1 MTYVC
6 LADLECAARDVLPGE
21 IWDFLAGGSGAEA
34 SLVANRT
41 ALERIFVIPR
51 MLRDLTDST
60 TEAEILGRRA
70 ELPMA
75 VAPVAYQRLFHPDGE
90 LAAARAARDA
100 GVPYIIPTLSSVPL
114 EKIAAAGGRSWF
126 QLYWLRDEKRSLELV
141 RRAEDAGCEAIVFTV
156 DVPWMGRRLR
166 DMRNGLAL
174 PEWVTAANF
183 DAGAAAHRRTRG
195 LSAVADHTAREF
207 APATWESVAKVRA
220 HTDLPVVLKGILAVE
235 DARRAAEAGAG
246 GIVVSNHGGRQL
258 DGAVPGIEMLGEIA
272 AVAGDCEVLLDGG
285 IRSGGDILKAVALGA
300 SAVLVGR
307 PMMWGL
313 AAAGEDGAR
322 QVLELLAVELRDAM
336 GLAGCGSVS
345 AARRLSTRG
354 ARAWTTQPAT
364 NHQEQIL

>member
-1 MTYVC
+1 MTHLC
-6 LADLECAARDVLPGE
+6 LDDLERAARDVLPGE

-34 SLVANRT
+34 SLTANRA

-51 MLRDLTDST
+51 MLRDLTGGT
-60 TEAEILGRRA
+60 IETEVLGRPA
-70 ELPMA
+70 ALPMA

-100 GVPYIIPTLSSVPL
+100 GVPYTICTLSSVPL
-114 EKIAAAGGRSWF
+114 EEIAAVGGRPWF

-166 DMRNGLAL
+166 DMRNGFAL

-195 LSAVADHTAREF
+195 HSAVADHTAREF
-207 APATWESVAKVRA
+207 ASATWESVEAVRA

-235 DARRAAEAGAG
+235 DASRAVDAGVA

-272 AVAGDCEVLLDGG
+272 SAVSGWEGEVLLDGG
-285 IRSGGDILKAVALGA
+285 IRSGGDILKAMALGA

-307 PMMWGL
+307 PVMWGL
-313 AAAGEDGAR
+313 AAGGEDGAR
-322 QVLELLAVELRDAM
+322 QLLDLLAVEFRNAL
-336 GLAGCGSVS
+336 GLAGCDSVS
-345 AARRLSTRG
+345 AARRLSTRVSHYG
-354 ARAWTTQPAT
+354 
-364 NHQEQIL
+364 

>member
-6 LADLECAARDVLPGE
+6 LTDLERAARDVLPGE
-21 IWDFLAGGSGAEA
+21 IWDFLAGGSGTEA

-41 ALERIFVIPR
+41 ALERIFVVPR
-51 MLRDLTDST
+51 VLRDLTDST
-60 TEAEILGRRA
+60 TEVEVLGRRA
-70 ELPMA
+70 ALPMA

-100 GVPYIIPTLSSVPL
+100 GVPYVICTLSSVPL
-114 EKIAAAGGRSWF
+114 EEIAAAGGRSWF

-166 DMRNGLAL
+166 DMRNGFAL

-183 DAGAAAHRRTRG
+183 DAGAAAHRRTTG
-195 LSAVADHTAREF
+195 VSAVADHTAREF
-207 APATWESVAKVRA
+207 APATWESVASVRA

-235 DARRAAEAGAG
+235 DATRAVGAGAD

-258 DGAVPGIEMLGEIA
+258 DGAVPGVEMLGEIA
-272 AVAGDCEVLLDGG
+272 AAVSGRCEVLLDGG
-285 IRSGGDILKAVALGA
+285 VRGGGDILKAVALGA

-313 AAAGEDGAR
+313 AAAGQDGAR
-322 QVLELLAVELRDAM
+322 QVLELLAAELRDAM
-336 GLAGCGSVS
+336 GLAGCESVS
-345 AARRLSTRG
+345 AARRLSTRTSAVG
-354 ARAWTTQPAT
+354 SR
-364 NHQEQIL
+364 

>member
-1 MTYVC
+1 MTCVC
-6 LADLECAARDVLPGE
+6 LADLERAARAVLPGE
-21 IWDFLAGGSGAEA
+21 IWDFLAGGSGAE
-34 SLVANRT
+34 STLQANRT

-60 TEAEILGRRA
+60 TDAEVLGRRA
-70 ELPMA
+70 ALPMA
-75 VAPVAYQRLFHPDGE
+75 VAPIAYQRLFHPDGE

-100 GVPYIIPTLSSVPL
+100 GVPYIICTMSSVPL
-114 EKIAAAGGRSWF
+114 EEIAAVGGLPWF

-166 DMRNGLAL
+166 DMRNGFAL

-183 DAGAAAHRRTRG
+183 EAGAAAHRRAKG
-195 LSAVADHTAREF
+195 VSAVADHTAREF
-207 APATWESVAKVRA
+207 APATWESVAAVRA

-235 DARRAAEAGAG
+235 DARRAVEAGAD

-272 AVAGDCEVLLDGG
+272 AAVGGGCEVLLDGG
-285 IRSGGDILKAVALGA
+285 IRNGGDILKAVALGA

-313 AAAGEDGAR
+313 ATAGQDGAR
-322 QVLELLAVELRDAM
+322 QVLELLAAELRDAM
-336 GLAGCGSVS
+336 GLAGCESVS
-345 AARRLSTRG
+345 AAGRLSTR
-354 ARAWTTQPAT
+354 TTRYG
-364 NHQEQIL
+364 

>member
-6 LADLECAARDVLPGE
+6 LADLERAARDVLPGE
-21 IWDFLAGGSGAEA
+21 IWDFLAGGSGTEA
-34 SLVANRT
+34 SLAANRT

-51 MLRDLTDST
+51 MLRDLTGST

-70 ELPMA
+70 ALPVA

-100 GVPYIIPTLSSVPL
+100 GVPYIICTMSSVPL
-114 EKIAAAGGRSWF
+114 EEIAAIGGRPWF

-166 DMRNGLAL
+166 DMRNGFAL

-183 DAGAAAHRRTRG
+183 DAGAAAHRRARG
-195 LSAVADHTAREF
+195 VSAVADHTAREF
-207 APATWESVAKVRA
+207 APATWESVAAVRA
-220 HTDLPVVLKGILAVE
+220 HTDLPLVLKGILAVE
-235 DARRAAEAGAG
+235 DARRAVEAGVD

-258 DGAVPGIEMLGEIA
+258 DGAVPGTEVLGEIA
-272 AVAGDCEVLLDGG
+272 AAVIGWGGEVLLDGG

-313 AAAGEDGAR
+313 AAAGEVGAG
-322 QVLELLAVELRDAM
+322 QVLDLLDVELRDAM
-336 GLAGCGSVS
+336 GLAGCESVN
-345 AARRLSTRG
+345 AARLLSTRASRYG
-354 ARAWTTQPAT
+354 
-364 NHQEQIL
+364 